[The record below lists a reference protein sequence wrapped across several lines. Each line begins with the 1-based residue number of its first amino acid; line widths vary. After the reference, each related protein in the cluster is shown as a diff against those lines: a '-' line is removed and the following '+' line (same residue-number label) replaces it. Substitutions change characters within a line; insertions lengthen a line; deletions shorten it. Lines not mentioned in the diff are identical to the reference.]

1 MPDKPS
7 GPGTT
12 EGTPQGADQLQQ
24 LRDQLKAKTDDAA
37 KFQKSYD
44 ELRSLDNRKDAE
56 LSQLRQSKSRLEE
69 LVGTDG
75 TDMAAADRRQQESD
89 ERADRDRYKVAQLGY
104 MVRNGVDKT
113 GLEAAEKYV
122 RENSDAVSA
131 FDQGGRYDYDRILD
145 TAGMHLRNIERDAK
159 IAAFEKVE
167 ADARAEAEK
176 NRPVDMARAGILGQV
191 ASEGTK
197 QLDVSQMTSDQM
209 LDEHLVPGMEG
220 VPRVHPKG

>member
-1 MPDKPS
+1 MPDKPT

-12 EGTPQGADQLQQ
+12 DGAPQETDQLQQ
-24 LRDQLKAKTDDAA
+24 LRDQLKLKTEDAD

-44 ELRSLDNRKDAE
+44 ELRTLDNRKDKE
-56 LSQLRQSKSRLEE
+56 LSQLRQSNSRFQEM
-69 LVGTDG
+69 VGTDG
-75 TDMAAADRRQQESD
+75 TDIAEQDRRQVAREEQ
-89 ERADRDRYKVAQLGY
+89 ADRDRYKVSQLAY

-131 FDQGGRYDYDRILD
+131 FDQSGHYDYDRILE
-145 TAGMHLRNIERDAK
+145 TAGMHIRNRERDEK
-159 IAAFEKVE
+159 LAAYEKVE
-167 ADARAEAEK
+167 TAAREE
-176 NRPVDMARAGILGQV
+176 VDKDRGIVTARAGILGQG

-197 QLDVSQMTSDQM
+197 QLDVSKLDSDQM
-209 LDEHLVPGMEG
+209 LDEGMVPGMEG